1 VPNRILREGIV
12 TSARIASLTW
22 PAEVFYRRLMSVVDD
37 FGRYHAHPMLLRAAC
52 YPMQLDKV
60 SDSDVGKWLGETRK
74 AALVR
79 VYESSG
85 AAYLEMLDFRQQVRA
100 KASKFPDPP
109 ADAEQTLCECIADAK
124 QVQANAHLDVDVS
137 EGVGGARK
145 RATAPRKTPLPADFG
160 VSERV
165 REWASNK
172 GHLNLDAHLESFVS
186 KCKAKGYA
194 YVDWD
199 EALMNAIRDDW
210 AKVGN
215 AQASKV
221 VKVDR

>member
-1 VPNRILREGIV
+1 MPNRILREGIV
-12 TSARIASLTW
+12 TSVRIAMLAW

-85 AAYLEMLDFRQQVRA
+85 AAYLELLDFKQQVRA
-100 KASKFPDPP
+100 KKSKFPDPP
-109 ADAEQTLCECIADAK
+109 ADAEQLLCECVADA
-124 QVQANAHLDVDVS
+124 QQTPASAHLDVDVS
-137 EGVGGARK
+137 GGGGGAGK
-145 RATAPRKTPLPADFG
+145 RPKSPKTQLPENFSISD
-160 VSERV
+160 RV
-165 REWASNK
+165 RAWAEK
-172 GHLNLDAHLESFVS
+172 QGVFNLTTHFDAFVS
-186 KCKAKGYA
+186 KVRAKGYT

-199 EALMNAIRDDW
+199 EGFMGAVRDDW
-210 AKVGN
+210 AKIGN
-215 AQASKV
+215 GKPTTPRYVAP
-221 VKVDR
+221 